1 MYCPY
6 CGVANDSFNIY
17 CTSCGVKLPEL
28 AADSAAAH
36 DVPHAPHPG
45 EDGLPAPSYCA
56 PRGYGRKACKKWVA
70 FFLCLFLGP
79 LGLHKYYEGNI
90 LLGILFTLTL
100 GFFGIGSFI
109 SLCIIVQKPDIYYV

>member
-28 AADSAAAH
+28 AVDSSASR
-36 DVPHAPHPG
+36 DVPHTPREG

-70 FFLCLFLGP
+70 FFLCLFLGW
-79 LGLHKYYEGNI
+79 LGMHKFYEGDI
-90 LLGILFTLTL
+90 AAGILFMLTGGL
-100 GFFGIGSFI
+100 FGIGSLI
-109 SLCIIVQKPDIYYV
+109 CLIIIVQKPDIYYV